1 MKRIL
6 LFCMAISA
14 ATSAVRSQNTF
25 PSSGNVG
32 IGTLS
37 PASLLEV
44 KGNALINGNTVGIS
58 PAGDTASTV
67 LGRKALQSSTTGTHN
82 TAVGNYSLNKNATGS
97 NNTALGT
104 FSLVNNTT
112 GGDNAGIGAYS
123 LAGNTEGFHNTAV
136 GSYSLSGNSTG
147 SGNTA
152 VGFNTLFANRSSSNN
167 TAIGAASMYYTTG
180 TENVAVGN
188 YALTGGH
195 DLDGRIAN
203 NNYNVAVG
211 YGSMRYIYEGS
222 NNSAAGYMSLFKNE
236 TGHLNTTNG
245 SNSMFNTLYGGY
257 NTVSGAYG
265 LYTNVGGNSNTA
277 SGYAALYQTTASFN
291 TGVGT
296 YALYYNTTGSNNTSI
311 GYSASP
317 NTGSLSNTTAIGY
330 FATATASNQVRI
342 GNSSITSIGGYT
354 GWTNISDGRVKKN
367 VKENVPGLSFI
378 KQLRAVTYNLD
389 LDKAD
394 DITGVSK
401 KELRKGESG
410 NDEHIL
416 TARKEKEQQV
426 YTGFIAQ
433 EVAKA
438 ADDAGYNFSGVDQP
452 KNDKDLYGLRY
463 AEFVVPLVKAVQ
475 ELSQQNE
482 ELQKQITELKALVV
496 QQKENNKQV
505 ISLTT
510 ASIEQNV
517 PNPFENNTTIHYVL
531 PAKYSNAKIIFSGTE
546 GKVLK
551 QVNLSGYG
559 KGSIMVRAADLSAG
573 VYQYSLLVND
583 QLVQT
588 RQMILSK

>member
-1 MKRIL
+1 MKRFL
-6 LFCMAISA
+6 LFWTAVV
-14 ATSAVRSQNTF
+14 ATTVTVRSQNTF
-25 PSSGNVG
+25 PAAGNVG

-37 PASLLEV
+37 PAALLDV
-44 KGNALINGNTVGIS
+44 RGNATINGITAGIS
-58 PAGDTASTV
+58 PSGDTASTV
-67 LGRKALQSSTTGTHN
+67 FGRKALQSSTTGTHN
-82 TAVGNYSLNKNATGS
+82 TAVGNYSLNKNQTGAY
-97 NNTALGT
+97 NTALGS
-104 FSLVNNTT
+104 FSLFSNTT
-112 GGDNAGIGAYS
+112 GYNNLAVGMYS
-123 LAGNTEGFHNTAV
+123 LVGNTEGFNNTAV
-136 GSYSLSGNSTG
+136 GANSHTGNTTG
-147 SGNTA
+147 SGNTS
-152 VGFNTLFANRSSSNN
+152 VGFNTLFHSQTSSNN
-167 TAIGAASMYYTTG
+167 TSIGAASMYYTTG
-180 TENVAVGN
+180 SENVAVGS
-188 YALTGGH
+188 YALAGG
-195 DLDGRIAN
+195 DDFNGRIAS

-222 NNSAAGYMSLFKNE
+222 NNSAAGYMSLYKNE
-236 TGHLNTTNG
+236 SGHLNTTHG
-245 SNSMFNTLYGGY
+245 SHSMFNTLYGGY
-257 NTVSGAYG
+257 NTVSGAYA

-277 SGYAALYQTTASFN
+277 SGYAALYQTTGSFN

-317 NTGSLSNTTAIGY
+317 NTGALSNTIAIGY
-330 FATATASNQVRI
+330 FANTTASNQVRI

-378 KQLRAVTYNLD
+378 RQLRAVTYNLD

-401 KELRKGESG
+401 RELRKGETE
-410 NDEHIL
+410 NNEQIL

-482 ELQKQITELKALVV
+482 ELQKQITELKALVG
-496 QQKENNKQV
+496 QQKHNNTQV
-505 ISLTT
+505 ISLTN

-517 PNPFENNTTIHYVL
+517 PNPFENNTTISYVL
-531 PAKYSNAKIIFSGTE
+531 PAKYSTAKIVFSGAE

-559 KGSIMVRAADLSAG
+559 KGSIMVRAAELPAG
-573 VYQYSLLVND
+573 VYQYSLFVND